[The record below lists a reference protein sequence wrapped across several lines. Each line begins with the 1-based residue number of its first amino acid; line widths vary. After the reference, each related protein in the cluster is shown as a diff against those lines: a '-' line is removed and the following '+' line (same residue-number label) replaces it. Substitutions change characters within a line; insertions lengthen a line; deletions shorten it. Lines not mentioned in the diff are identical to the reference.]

1 MKISTLIEKS
11 LFDDKKGYYKT
22 KNPIGKNADFIT
34 APEISQIFGELVAV
48 YLLHVA
54 SNSKNKIS
62 LVEMGAGKGTW
73 FKDILQSINKL
84 AQKNNP
90 QALDFLSKAQFHII
104 EINPVLQKI
113 QQQNLQN
120 FTIKWHKNFA
130 DFLTHKNGEIFF
142 ISNELFD
149 CFAIDQYVKTTEGW
163 CERLVKFDDEKNFKN
178 PQFFLE
184 KFNVKTQNFVE
195 EKLGKFLTQ
204 NAPLNAIFEYSK
216 TAQEFMKKLCEAI
229 KKAGG
234 IAINFDYGYSEYDF
248 SNTLQAIKNHQKIAF
263 LEGLSDS
270 DITAHVDFLALDKIV
285 KNFELDSS
293 LITQEE
299 FLLSLGAQQRVDFL
313 LEKNPHLSQEI
324 LSGFVK
330 LVAKNQMGKLF
341 KSHILWKK

>member
-48 YLLHVA
+48 YLLHVSA
-54 SNSKNKIS
+54 NSKNKIS

-90 QALDFLSKAQFHII
+90 QALDFLSKTQFHII

-120 FTIKWHKNFA
+120 FIIKWHKNFA
-130 DFLTHKNGEIFF
+130 DFLKEKNGEIFF

-149 CFAIDQYVKTTEGW
+149 CFAIDQYIKTAHGW
-163 CERLVKFDDEKNFKN
+163 CERLVKFDDEKTFKN

-184 KFNVKTQNFVE
+184 KFNIKTHDFVE
-195 EKLGKFLTQ
+195 EKLGNFLTQ

-216 TAQEFMKKLCEAI
+216 TAQKFMKKLCEAI
-229 KKAGG
+229 NKAGG
-234 IAINFDYGYSEYDF
+234 IAINFDYGYSEYEF
-248 SNTLQAIKNHQKIAF
+248 ANTLQAIKNHQKIAF

-270 DITAHVDFLALDKIV
+270 DITAHVDFIALDRIV
-285 KNFELDSS
+285 KNLGLNSS
-293 LITQEE
+293 LISQEE

-313 LEKNPHLSQEI
+313 LEKNPHLAQEI
-324 LSGFVK
+324 LSGFSR
-330 LVAKNQMGKLF
+330 LIDKNQMGKLF

>member
-48 YLLHVA
+48 YLLHIA
-54 SNSKNKIS
+54 FNSQNKIS
-62 LVEMGAGKGTW
+62 LVEMGAGRGTW
-73 FKDILQSINKL
+73 FKDILQTINKL

-90 QALDFLSKAQFHII
+90 QALDFLGKAQFHII
-104 EINPVLQKI
+104 EINPVLQKT

-130 DFLTHKNGEIFF
+130 DFLEHKNGEIFF

-149 CFAIDQYVKTTEGW
+149 CFAIDQYVNTAEGW
-163 CERLVKFDDEKNFKN
+163 CERLVKFDDEKTFKN

-195 EKLGKFLTQ
+195 EKLGNFLTQ
-204 NAPLNAIFEYSK
+204 NAPINAIFEYSK
-216 TAQEFMKKLCEAI
+216 TAQKFMKKLCEAI

-234 IAINFDYGYSEYDF
+234 MVINFDYGYSEYEF
-248 SNTLQAIKNHQKIAF
+248 ANTLQAIKNHQKIPF

-293 LITQEE
+293 LVTQEE

-313 LEKNPHLSQEI
+313 LEKNPHLSQKIASEFSRLI
-324 LSGFVK
+324 
-330 LVAKNQMGKLF
+330 AKNQMGKLF
-341 KSHILWKK
+341 KSHIFWKK